1 MVAAGVALQHS
12 AQARRNAK
20 NGCAR
25 SGIFPSVAEA
35 PEISPGPWYKV
46 NPMTQRTAIANR
58 FQGKVAVVTGGA
70 SGIGR
75 ATLEELV
82 REGAAAAFLD
92 MSPSGAE
99 LERHLTEAGHDV
111 LFCQGD
117 MGDEAFCRTAAG
129 RALERWGKVNY
140 LVNNAFSFISKGM
153 DATRADWDRMFQT
166 GPAAYAL
173 MTQLVAPSMRE
184 QGGGAVV
191 NVSSISAFIA
201 QPGRWTYNAAKGAVN
216 TLTKCMALD
225 LAPWGIRVNSVS
237 PGWIWTR
244 EVEKA
249 AVGGRE
255 KWEPLWGQYHMLERL
270 GEAVEVAA
278 AILFL
283 LSDDAAFITATDLAV
298 DGGYRGMGSEGLGRT
313 STFAGSR

>member
-1 MVAAGVALQHS
+1 M
-12 AQARRNAK
+12 K
-20 NGCAR
+20 
-25 SGIFPSVAEA
+25 
-35 PEISPGPWYKV
+35 
-46 NPMTQRTAIANR
+46 QRTAIEGR
-58 FQGKVAVVTGGA
+58 FRGKVAIVTGGA

-75 ATLEELV
+75 ATVEELLK
-82 REGAAAAFLD
+82 EGAAVAFFD
-92 MSPSGAE
+92 MSEAGAA
-99 LERHLTEAGHDV
+99 LERSLASTGADAF
-111 LFCQGD
+111 FCRGD
-117 MGDEAFCRTAAG
+117 MGDEAFCRSAVG
-129 RALERWGKVNY
+129 RVLDRWGKVDC
-140 LVNNAFSFISKGM
+140 LVNNAFSFLSKGM
-153 DATRADWDRMFQT
+153 DGTRPDWDRMFST
-166 GPAAYAL
+166 GPTAYAL
-173 MTQLVAPSMRE
+173 MAQLVAASMRE
-184 QGGGAVV
+184 HGGGAVV
-191 NVSSISAFIA
+191 NISSISAFIA

-237 PGWIWTR
+237 PGWIWTQ

-255 KWEPLWGQYHMLERL
+255 RWEPLWGQYHMLERL

-283 LSDDAAFITATDLAV
+283 LSDDAAFITAADLAV

>member
-1 MVAAGVALQHS
+1 M
-12 AQARRNAK
+12 K
-20 NGCAR
+20 
-25 SGIFPSVAEA
+25 
-35 PEISPGPWYKV
+35 
-46 NPMTQRTAIANR
+46 QRTAIKDR
-58 FQGKVAVVTGGA
+58 FRGQVAVVTGGA

-75 ATLEELV
+75 ATIEELLK
-82 REGAAAAFLD
+82 EGAAVAFLD
-92 MSPSGAE
+92 MSESGAG
-99 LERHLTEAGHDV
+99 LERALAAQGHDV
-111 LFCQGD
+111 LFCHGD
-117 MGDEAFCRTAAG
+117 MNDENFCRSAVEGVLA
-129 RALERWGKVNY
+129 RWGKVNC
-140 LVNNAFSFISKGM
+140 LVNNAFSFLSKGL
-153 DATRADWDRMFQT
+153 DGTRADWDRMFGT

-173 MTQLVAPSMRE
+173 MTQLVAPSMRH

-237 PGWIWTR
+237 PGWIWTQ

-255 KWEPLWGQYHMLERL
+255 RWEPVWGQYHMLERL
-270 GEAVEVAA
+270 GEAVEVATA
-278 AILFL
+278 VLFL
-283 LSDDAAFITATDLAV
+283 LSEDAAFITASDLPV